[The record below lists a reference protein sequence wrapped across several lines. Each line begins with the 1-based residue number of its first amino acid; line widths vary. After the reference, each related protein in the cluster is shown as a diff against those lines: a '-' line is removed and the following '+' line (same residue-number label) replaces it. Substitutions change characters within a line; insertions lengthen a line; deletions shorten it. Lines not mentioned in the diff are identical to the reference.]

1 MPLSLTAARNV
12 HLAAQGLLTPPKRR
26 ATKSDV
32 LAAIRNMAVLQIDT
46 ISVVARSPYLVL
58 WSRLGSYQNDWL
70 DQHLEEG
77 KLFEYWSHEA
87 CFLPIESYGRYRHQM
102 LNPEGM
108 GWKFNANWL
117 RENTK
122 QVKQVLQHI
131 AENGACRSADFER
144 TDGKAGGWWEWK
156 PEKRALEVLFTSGKV
171 MVARRQSFHRVY
183 DLTERVHPNWND
195 QRDLRARSDD
205 ERDQVLDAVRA
216 LGICKASWIADYFR
230 MKKLAP
236 VLSAEHLCAQGLLR
250 KIEIQG
256 WQEAAYYHPDQQALI
271 DRASRGELRATHTC
285 LLSPFDPV
293 VWDRKR
299 ALDFFDFDYRLECYT
314 PEAKRQYGYF
324 TLPIL
329 RRGKLIGRVDAKAH
343 RKEGVMEIKSL
354 HLEDNIKVSDALSKD
369 IANTL
374 RDFAQWHATPEIRI
388 TRCDHKELKSAL
400 LSNWTT

>member
-1 MPLSLTAARNV
+1 MTLSLTAARNV

-26 ATKSDV
+26 ATKGDV

-58 WSRLGSYQNDWL
+58 WSRLGGYQNDWL

-122 QVKQVLQHI
+122 QVKQVLRHI
-131 AENGACRSADFER
+131 AEKGACRSADFER

-156 PEKRALEVLFTSGKV
+156 PEKRALEILFTSGKV

-216 LGICKASWIADYFR
+216 LGLCKATWIADYFR

-250 KIEIQG
+250 KIEVQG

-271 DRASRGELRATHTC
+271 DRASSGELRATHTC

-369 IANTL
+369 IAKTL